1 LINGP
6 FGSDD
11 GFAMIKHFAAAGALV
26 GLSFAFAPAAS
37 AADCGLLAVLS
48 PCVAPPPAP
57 AAPLVLPLLDPSTPV
72 VAPPPAAPVAPPPAA
87 PVAPAPAA
95 PVATSTPKAIVPAA
109 ADRIHRLVNQ
119 DRAAAGLP
127 ALAASPRIASIAAG
141 HSMAMATRG
150 DIWHN
155 DAYFTAANRRALGAR
170 ALGEN
175 VAMNRSID
183 DAHRRLMASP
193 GHRRNILDAG
203 FDAVG
208 IAVVQDESG
217 TLYVTQNFAD
227 WPGEPAVAARPAA
240 AKPTALKP
248 ASPVRTGST
257 GVVLHAASVAAT
269 PAPAPAVIAAPSADA
284 APVADGK
291 VATLAAGPTPSP
303 APGPRP
309 LHIATFAASLL
320 ASVAAAA
327 ARRGASVM
335 GLG

>member
-1 LINGP
+1 
-6 FGSDD
+6 
-11 GFAMIKHFAAAGALV
+11 MIKHFAAAGALV

-48 PCVAPPPAP
+48 PCVAPPPGAPPAP
-57 AAPLVLPLLDPSTPV
+57 AAPLVLPLLDPATAA
-72 VAPPPAAPVAPPPAA
+72 VAPPAAGPVAPAPAV

-95 PVATSTPKAIVPAA
+95 PATSTPKALVAAA
-109 ADRIHRLVNQ
+109 ADRIHRLANQ
-119 DRAAAGLP
+119 ERAAAGLP

-155 DAYFTAANRRALGAR
+155 DAYFGAANRRALGAR

-217 TLYVTQNFAD
+217 TLFVTQNFAD
-227 WPGEPAVAARPAA
+227 WPGEPTTAARPAA
-240 AKPTALKP
+240 AGPSAAKP
-248 ASPVRTGST
+248 ASPVRSGST
-257 GVVLHAASVAAT
+257 GVVLHAASVG
-269 PAPAPAVIAAPSADA
+269 APAPASAAAAPAADA

-303 APGPRP
+303 ASGPRAV
-309 LHIATFAASLL
+309 HVAAFAASLL
-320 ASVAAAA
+320 AGVAVAA
-327 ARRGASVM
+327 ARRGASVL

>member
-1 LINGP
+1 
-6 FGSDD
+6 
-11 GFAMIKHFAAAGALV
+11 MIKHFAAAGALV

-48 PCVAPPPAP
+48 PCVAAPPAAPPAP
-57 AAPLVLPLLDPSTPV
+57 AAPLVLPLLDPAPAA
-72 VAPPPAAPVAPPPAA
+72 VAPPAAA
-87 PVAPAPAA
+87 PVAPAPAGPVPPAAA
-95 PVATSTPKAIVPAA
+95 PVTSTPKALVAAA

-119 DRAAAGLP
+119 ERAAAGLP

-155 DAYFTAANRRALGAR
+155 DAYFGAANRRALGAR

-217 TLYVTQNFAD
+217 TLFVTQNFAD
-227 WPGEPAVAARPAA
+227 WPGEPSAAARPATAGPSA
-240 AKPTALKP
+240 AKP
-248 ASPVRTGST
+248 ASPVRSGST
-257 GVVLHAASVAAT
+257 GVVLHTASVGAT
-269 PAPAPAVIAAPSADA
+269 PAPASAPAAPSADA
-284 APVADGK
+284 VPLGDGT
-291 VATLAAGPTPSP
+291 VATLAAGPAPSP

-309 LHIATFAASLL
+309 VHVAAFAASLL
-320 ASVAAAA
+320 AGVAAAV
-327 ARRGASVM
+327 ARRGASVL